1 MKSCPTCNRTF
12 EDDLTF
18 CLVDG
23 AILSSPYDPQATQR
37 IPEPRITNQPP
48 TEILLN
54 SNALPP
60 TIRSPIPLNP
70 PVPSPAPQ
78 FATVSPEQK
87 SDNFIKWLI
96 RGVFLGIIIGAP
108 AGLILG
114 VIFHYFYRIGLSMAD
129 AAPAGA
135 ILGAILGSIIFPIL
149 RALIKYAW
157 K

>member
-12 EDDLTF
+12 EDDLTY

-23 AILSSPYDPQATQR
+23 VILSAPYDPQATQR

-60 TIRSPIPLNP
+60 TIKSPIPLSP
-70 PVPSPAPQ
+70 PVPRSSAQ
-78 FATVSPEQK
+78 FTTVSPGQR
-87 SDNFIKWLI
+87 SDNFFKILI
-96 RGVFLGIIIGAP
+96 RGV
-108 AGLILG
+108 ILG
-114 VIFHYFYRIGLSMAD
+114 VIGGASAGSIIWVTHSRYYYRIGLPECAFL
-129 AAPAGA
+129 GA
-135 ILGAILGSIIFPIL
+135 ILGAIIFPIL
-149 RALIKYAW
+149 RALIILIRYAW

>member
-12 EDDLTF
+12 EDDLTY

-23 AILSSPYDPQATQR
+23 AILSASYDLQATQR
-37 IPEPRITNQPP
+37 IPELRITNQPP

-70 PVPSPAPQ
+70 PVPSLAPQ

-87 SDNFIKWLI
+87 SDNFIKRLI
-96 RGVFLGIIIGAP
+96 RGVFLGIIIGAF
-108 AGLILG
+108 AGSIIW
-114 VIFHYFYRIGLSMAD
+114 VTHSRYYYRIDVASC
-129 AAPAGA
+129 A
-135 ILGAILGSIIFPIL
+135 ILGAILGAIIFPIL

>member
-1 MKSCPTCNRTF
+1 MKSCPMCNRTF
-12 EDDLTF
+12 EDALTY

-23 AILSSPYDPQATQR
+23 AILSAPYDPQATQR

-60 TIRSPIPLNP
+60 TIRSPIPLNS

-87 SDNFIKWLI
+87 SDNFIKRFI
-96 RGVFLGIIIGAP
+96 RGAFLGIIIGAS
-108 AGLILG
+108 AGSILW
-114 VIFHYFYRIGLSMAD
+114 VTYSRYYYRIGL
-129 AAPAGA
+129 PECA
-135 ILGAILGSIIFPIL
+135 ILGAILGAIIFPIL
-149 RALIKYAW
+149 RELIKYAW

>member
-12 EDDLTF
+12 EDHLTF

-37 IPEPRITNQPP
+37 IPVPHITNQPP

-70 PVPSPAPQ
+70 PMPSSAPQ
-78 FATVSPEQK
+78 LATVSPERK
-87 SDNFIKWLI
+87 SDNFFKRLI

-108 AGLILG
+108 AGLILWLT
-114 VIFHYFYRIGLSMAD
+114 YSRYYYNLEL
-129 AAPAGA
+129 PAYV
-135 ILGAILGSIIFPIL
+135 ILGAILGAIIFPIL

>member
-1 MKSCPTCNRTF
+1 MKSCPICNRTF
-12 EDDLTF
+12 EDDLTY

-23 AILSSPYDPQATQR
+23 AILSAPYDPQATQR

-60 TIRSPIPLNP
+60 TIKSPIPLNP
-70 PVPSPAPQ
+70 PVPSSAPQ

-87 SDNFIKWLI
+87 SDDFIKRRI
-96 RGVFLGIIIGAP
+96 REVFIGIIIGAS
-108 AGLILG
+108 AGSI
-114 VIFHYFYRIGLSMAD
+114 VWVTHSRYYYRIDLASC
-129 AAPAGA
+129 A
-135 ILGAILGSIIFPIL
+135 ILGAILGAMFFPIL
-149 RALIKYAW
+149 RELIKYAW